1 MAQMMETGGGF
12 GGSSQ
17 ETDWWSSMSG
27 GVNDFMGNLF
37 GGSSSST
44 SNKDKSKLA
53 KLAMGDSKPTSV
65 VEGAIQAG
73 LSGLVGSGGNP
84 YMAIGGA
91 IIGGLGAQKRAKL
104 IKLEQARQERELK
117 AQKRRMAQDR
127 KLNALS
133 GLQNTL
139 RDVISL

>member
-1 MAQMMETGGGF
+1 MGMLSDESFRNVPAP
-12 GGSSQ
+12 
-17 ETDWWSSMSG
+17 ETDWWSSMTG

-37 GGSSSST
+37 GGGGST

-53 KLAMGDSKPTSV
+53 KLAMGDSKSTSTA
-65 VEGAIQAG
+65 EGAIKAG
-73 LSGLVGSGGNP
+73 LSGLIGSGGNP
-84 YMAIGGA
+84 YVAIGSA

-139 RDVISL
+139 KDVISL

>member
-17 ETDWWSSMSG
+17 ETDWWGSMSG

-37 GGSSSST
+37 GGGSDTST
-44 SNKDKSKLA
+44 KDKAKLA
-53 KLAMGDSKPTSV
+53 KLAVGNNSNTTSTA
-65 VEGAIQAG
+65 EGAIQAG
-73 LSGLVGSGGNP
+73 LSGLMASGGNP
-84 YMAIGGA
+84 YVAIGTA
-91 IIGGLGAQKRAKL
+91 LVGGLMANKRSKL
-104 IKLEQARQERELK
+104 VKLEQARQERELK
-117 AQKRRMAQDR
+117 ARKKRMEVDR

-139 RDVISL
+139 RDVIRL